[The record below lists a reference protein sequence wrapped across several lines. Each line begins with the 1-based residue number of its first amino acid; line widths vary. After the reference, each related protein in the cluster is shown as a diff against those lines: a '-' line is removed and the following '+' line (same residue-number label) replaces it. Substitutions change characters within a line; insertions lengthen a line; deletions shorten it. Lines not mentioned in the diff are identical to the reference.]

1 MPSVLS
7 LWIFKTTSGPSNALN
22 LAGAVLQL
30 PRHQQIENSDNC
42 QRQKIV
48 DGRLDC
54 RDVPDWNGT
63 MYFVLS

>member
-7 LWIFKTTSGPSNALN
+7 LWIFKTASGPCNALDFP
-22 LAGAVLQL
+22 GAVLQL

-42 QRQKIV
+42 QGQKIV

-54 RDVPDWNGT
+54 RDVPDWNDT
-63 MYFVLS
+63 IYFVLS